1 MRRRKTT
8 ISIAALT
15 ALTLITGCSSN
26 LVEDTNGN
34 VLTMTIGDKTVSIKA
49 DDLLDDYLQS
59 QTGLKSYYDAVY
71 EVVVR
76 ELFEQSDQTA
86 NRNEAYDKAEVEV
99 KSTTEKARANASGG
113 GSYDKELD
121 ALLQAEG
128 VETLDEYRE
137 KKAYEFMKTELKDQ
151 YFDGTSTWATGSW
164 DDLVE
169 DYLNERLPYHVRHIL
184 IKVGAGSNTIY
195 NATITKDD
203 ARNLGS
209 AVRSL
214 ATRAQNETFGTLA
227 KSISQDEGSAKENG
241 DLKIMDIK
249 TGFVNEFKL
258 GVHAYEGIY
267 SNNAALPGDAA
278 DKLGI
283 PAEHQ
288 TFLENL
294 GLAEVPYEAALDLV
308 NVADIEKDENGE
320 EVNDGEA
327 KYFPRNVLFNKYF
340 NRHNVAIITPTDA
353 DVNGEN
359 GALNPTYQALSGFE
373 MVAELGKEALVDEK
387 GNVILMVR
395 AGSNG
400 GYEGVH
406 FISIERSALVD
417 DVNGVSLEDYYTI
430 KLPKDEGY
438 PTVGDQPADTFV
450 NYFEAND
457 STYRGRVDY
466 IKEQIKGFD
475 PRVDDRIFSL
485 LFDHL
490 DVELANSE
498 LEGKIF
504 EYIAAQEASS
514 VFNDQFQLEQSWNTY
529 TEYLTQQEFLRA
541 NRLVPETCVVD
552 FETADKS
559 GTAYDGGVCY
569 YAK

>member
-1 MRRRKTT
+1 MRRRKAT

-26 LVEDTNGN
+26 LVEDKNGN

-49 DDLLDDYLQS
+49 DDLLDDYLQT

-113 GSYDKELD
+113 GSYDKELKS
-121 ALLQAEG
+121 LLEAEG
-128 VETLDEYRE
+128 VETLDEFKE
-137 KKAYEFMKTELKDQ
+137 KKAYEFMKTDLKDQ
-151 YFDGTSTWATGSW
+151 FFDGTSAWATGSW
-164 DDLVE
+164 DDLVD
-169 DYLNERLPYHVRHIL
+169 DYLNVRLPYHVRHIL

-227 KSISQDEGSAKENG
+227 KSISQDEGSAAENG

-283 PAEHQ
+283 PAAHQ
-288 TFLENL
+288 TFLQNL
-294 GLAEVPYEAALDLV
+294 GLAEVPYQAALDLI
-308 NVADIEKDENGE
+308 NVSEVEKDQNGE

-340 NRHNVAIITPTDA
+340 NRHNVAIITPTDV

-359 GALNPTYQALSGFE
+359 GALNPAFQALSGFE

-406 FISIERSALVD
+406 FISIERSALIA
-417 DVNGVSLEDYYTI
+417 DVGGVSLEDYYTV

-438 PTVGDQPADTFV
+438 PTVGGVAADTFV

-457 STYRGRVDY
+457 STYRGRADY

-475 PRVDDRIFSL
+475 PRIDDRIFSL
-485 LFDHL
+485 LFTYL
-490 DVELANSE
+490 NVELTNSE
-498 LEGKIF
+498 LEAKIF
-504 EYIAAQEASS
+504 EYIEAQEASS
-514 VFNDQFQLEQSWNTY
+514 LFNDQFQLERSWDTY
-529 TEYLTQQEFLRA
+529 TEYLSQQEFLRT

-552 FETADKS
+552 FENPTKT

>member
-283 PAEHQ
+283 PADHQ

-340 NRHNVAIITPTDA
+340 NRHNVAIITPTDV

-490 DVELANSE
+490 DVELTNSE